1 MTDTNHYAA
10 VGGEEY
16 QKLFGIDGKVVCI
29 TGSSRGLGKAL
40 ASCFGRLGGNIVLSS
55 HNIKELTEAEA
66 ELAGQGTNVTA
77 IRADVRSHDDC
88 KALIRGT
95 VDRFGQIDVMICN
108 AGTDIIKP
116 AHSYEEPEWDEIVD
130 TNLRG
135 YYYCA
140 KFAAQA
146 MLHQGGGSII
156 MTSSVA
162 SSLGIPGLAVYA
174 ASKGGVNQLTRT
186 MAVEWADKGIRVNA
200 VAPGFINNFMDGVHP
215 NLDTPYQRRAMELT
229 PMRRRGNLPEYFG
242 PYIFLASPAASFVT
256 GEILYVDGGYAAS

>member
-1 MTDTNHYAA
+1 MS
-10 VGGEEY
+10 
-16 QKLFGIDGKVVCI
+16 
-29 TGSSRGLGKAL
+29 GSSRGLGKAL
-40 ASCFGRLGGNIVLSS
+40 ATCFGRLGAKIVISS
-55 HNIKELTEAEA
+55 HNIEELTEAET
-66 ELAGQGTNVTA
+66 ELASQAITVTA

-88 KALIRGT
+88 RALISGT
-95 VDRFGQIDVMICN
+95 VDRFGQIDVMVCN
-108 AGTDIIKP
+108 AGIDIIRP

-146 MLHQGGGSII
+146 MLNQGGGNIV

-162 SSLGIPGLAVYA
+162 SSLGIPGLAAYA

-215 NLDTPYQRRAMELT
+215 DLDTPYQRRAIELT